1 MYKHFIAILIGVALT
16 LSLSN
21 GSFAADEK
29 MTEVKIE
36 TSAYSFM
43 CKNRIETELKNLKGV
58 EDSYLN
64 LDDKIVT
71 IKYNPNTVKPNEMMK
86 VIKNMGYDADIL
98 KN

>member
-1 MYKHFIAILIGVALT
+1 MYKHFIAILIGVVLT
-16 LSLSN
+16 LSMSN
-21 GSFAADEK
+21 GSLADDEK
-29 MTEVKIE
+29 MTEVKIK

-71 IKYNPNTVKPNEMMK
+71 ITYDPNTVKPSEMEK
-86 VIKNMGYDADIL
+86 DIENMGYDADIL
-98 KN
+98 KD